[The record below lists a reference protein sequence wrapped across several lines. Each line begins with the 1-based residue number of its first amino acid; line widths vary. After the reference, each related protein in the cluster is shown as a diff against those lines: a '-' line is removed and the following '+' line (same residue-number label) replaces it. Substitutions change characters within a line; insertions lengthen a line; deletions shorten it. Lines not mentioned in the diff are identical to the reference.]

1 MAIITKLNR
10 EISAILKYP
19 DVIERLA
26 AFGLEAKGSTPQQFS
41 DVVRQEVNLWAKVIK
56 EAKIEVE

>member
-1 MAIITKLNR
+1 
-10 EISAILKYP
+10 
-19 DVIERLA
+19 VIERLA